1 MHAKMPYLTF
11 VSRSRSKQART
22 CVQNEERLE
31 LSEAGSGS
39 VDDGCKENVVDN
51 VPYSDNEGNDRLK
64 SQTYLHDI
72 GDENVIVL

>member
-1 MHAKMPYLTF
+1 MQAKMPYLTF

-31 LSEAGSGS
+31 FSETCSGP
-39 VDDGCKENVVDN
+39 VNDCGKKNVVDY